1 MIQLN
6 ELVKYLNN
14 LLEIDSIAKDHSN
27 NGLQVQG
34 NSEIRKI
41 IFGVD
46 ASIEMIRIAEEIGAD
61 FVFVHHGISWGSN
74 LKYISG
80 NNYSRI
86 NPLIKND
93 ISLYGAH
100 LPLDAHHIIGHNA
113 QLAELI
119 GLGDKEMFCQYG
131 NAEIGVKG
139 ILEKPLSVSELSE
152 YINTKL
158 NKIISDNSSEM
169 CLETINEHH
178 FLMDN
183 SETGLV
189 EKIGIISGSAGSDG
203 VLGAIDADLDCLIT
217 GEFGHSTYYTA
228 KENGLSII
236 APGHYKTEVPGVI
249 AVMDKIKARFNVEVE
264 FVNIPTGL

>member
-6 ELVKYLNN
+6 ELVEYLDN
-14 LLEIDSIAKDHSN
+14 LLEIDLIAKDHSN

-34 NSEIRKI
+34 NSEVKKI

-46 ASIEMIRIAEEIGAD
+46 ASIEMIEIAEKLNAD
-61 FVFVHHGISWGSN
+61 FIFVHHGISWGSN

-100 LPLDAHHIIGHNA
+100 LPLDAHPVIGHNA
-113 QLAELI
+113 KLADLM
-119 GLGDKEMFCQYG
+119 GLNDKEMFCQYG
-131 NAEIGVKG
+131 NTEIGVKG
-139 ILEKPLSVSELSE
+139 TLQEPVSVSELNKYLDSKLGLMIKNNCSNVYSKTVSE
-152 YINTKL
+152 HNYI
-158 NKIISDNSSEM
+158 
-169 CLETINEHH
+169 
-178 FLMDN
+178 MDN
-183 SETGLV
+183 SEKGLIQ
-189 EKIGIISGSAGSDG
+189 KIGIISGGAGSDG
-203 VLGAIDADLDCLIT
+203 VLGAIDAGLDCLIT

-236 APGHYKTEVPGVI
+236 APGHYKTEVPGII
-249 AVMDKIKARFNVEVE
+249 AVMEKINAELNIETE